1 MSGKSQYEV
10 IRDDMRAK
18 IDSGAWPIG
27 QLIPT
32 ELQLAETYQVS
43 RPTIRHAMQ
52 DLVNEG
58 RLERRRRRGTIACA
72 PKIDQGF
79 TLSLRSFADEMIANE
94 RIPRTQVLM
103 LKRETAS
110 RMVAQALKLDE
121 GAPVFKLVRVRFADN
136 VPNVI
141 NESYIPAEPVPAF
154 DTFDFQE
161 RSMYDVLRELGC
173 PVVAAKRRLEVVRAN
188 PTQASLLDV
197 ETGDPLFLFT
207 SVGMLEDG
215 TPMEYS
221 IATYRGESNSF
232 EFEVSLKKEEAHA

>member
-1 MSGKSQYEV
+1 
-10 IRDDMRAK
+10 
-18 IDSGAWPIG
+18 
-27 QLIPT
+27 
-32 ELQLAETYQVS
+32 
-43 RPTIRHAMQ
+43 MQ

-79 TLSLRSFADEMIANE
+79 TLSLRSFSDEMIANK

-103 LKRETAS
+103 LKCEEAS
-110 RMVAQALKLDE
+110 GEAARALRLEE
-121 GAPVFKLVRVRFADN
+121 GAPVFKLVRIRYADD

-141 NESYIPAEPVPAF
+141 NESFIPAGPVPSF

-161 RSMYDVLRELGC
+161 RSMYDVLRQLGC
-173 PVVAAKRRLEVVRAN
+173 SVVAAKRRLEVVRAN

-232 EFEVSLKKEEAHA
+232 EFEVSLKKEETHA